1 MSQKIGL
8 AAFWKQYDRKTYLK
22 AAILAD
28 KLGYESFWVPE
39 AWGYEQFSL
48 LTEMAVHTKRIKL
61 GTGITNVFSRSP
73 ALIAMQAATLDEISG
88 GRVILGIG
96 TSGKRVIEGLH
107 GRPFEKPLTQVR
119 DVIRAVR
126 TLLAGGKLSEAGMKL
141 HDYRPFALEIEPV
154 REHIPIFVAAIK
166 PNAIRSIG
174 EMADGWM
181 PIFYPY
187 QEIVRG
193 REYIAEGARKVGR
206 DPDEIVTAPFTTLI
220 PMPGRKA
227 AEKARE
233 LIAFYVGGMG
243 DYYYELLA
251 GFGYKEECDEIARL
265 YRDKSTRAQA
275 EAAVTDEMIDALT
288 ISGNPLHCRREL
300 RRREQYGFQHP
311 VLGLPSGAPWPLIA
325 AFIAMNAPT
334 RFP

>member
-1 MSQKIGL
+1 MTQRVGL
-8 AAFWKQYDRKTYLK
+8 SAFWKQYDRKTYLK

-48 LTEMAVHTKRIKL
+48 LAEIAVHTKRIKL

-88 GRVILGIG
+88 GRLILGLG

-126 TLLAGGKLSEAGMKL
+126 TLVGGGKLSDAGMKL
-141 HDYRPFALEIEPV
+141 YPYRPFALEMKPV
-154 REHIPIFVAAIK
+154 RSHIPIYVAAIK
-166 PNAIRSIG
+166 PDAIRSIG

-187 QEIVRG
+187 QEIQKG
-193 REYIAEGARKVGR
+193 RQYIAEGAARVGR
-206 DPDEIVTAPFTTLI
+206 DPSEITVAPFTTLI
-220 PMPGRKA
+220 PMPGKQASR
-227 AEKARE
+227 KARE

-243 DYYYELLA
+243 DYYKELLT
-251 GFGYKEECDEIARL
+251 GFGYGAECEAIERL
-265 YRDKSTRAQA
+265 YKDKATRAQA
-275 EAAVTDEMIDALT
+275 EDAVTDEMIDALT

-300 RRREQYGFQHP
+300 RRREQYGFEHP
-311 VLGLPSGAPWPLIA
+311 VLGLPPGVPWAAMA
-325 AFIAMNAPT
+325 AFIAINAPT